1 MSLIDPEKRS
11 KFDFLNHKVIEV
23 EDILSEVQS
32 QSLEK
37 INVLKEQVSLIKKK
51 MEYGK
56 QKSDSLLDNKNHYI
70 KILEQKIFER
80 FDQEIQVLKT

>member
-1 MSLIDPEKRS
+1 MS
-11 KFDFLNHKVIEV
+11 KFDFLNHKVGEV
-23 EDILSEVQS
+23 EEKLSEVQS

-37 INVLKEQVSLIKKK
+37 INVLREQISLIQKK
-51 MEYGK
+51 MEDGK

-80 FDQEIQVLKT
+80 FDQESQVIF

>member
-1 MSLIDPEKRS
+1 MS
-11 KFDFLNHKVIEV
+11 KFDFLNHKVGEV
-23 EDILSEVQS
+23 EEKLSEVQS

-37 INVLKEQVSLIKKK
+37 INVLREQISLIQKK
-51 MEYGK
+51 MEAGK

-80 FDQEIQVLKT
+80 FDQESQVIF

>member
-1 MSLIDPEKRS
+1 MS
-11 KFDFLNHKVIEV
+11 KFDYLNHKTNEV
-23 EDILSEVQS
+23 EEKLSDVQN

-37 INVLKEQVSLIKKK
+37 INVLREQIGIIQKK
-51 MEYGK
+51 MEDNK

-80 FDQEIQVLKT
+80 FDQESQVTEK

>member
-1 MSLIDPEKRS
+1 MEEK
-11 KFDFLNHKVIEV
+11 
-23 EDILSEVQS
+23 LSEVQS

-37 INVLKEQVSLIKKK
+37 INVLKEQVTIIQKK
-51 MEYGK
+51 MDDGK

-80 FDQEIQVLKT
+80 FDQESQVLSKIKIDQKRNRKEIIYSD

>member
-1 MSLIDPEKRS
+1 MS
-11 KFDFLNHKVIEV
+11 KFDYLNHKVGEV
-23 EDILSEVQS
+23 DEKLTEVQS

-37 INVLKEQVSLIKKK
+37 INVLREQISIIQKK
-51 MEYGK
+51 MEDGK

-80 FDQEIQVLKT
+80 FDQESQVIYIRYSD

>member
-1 MSLIDPEKRS
+1 LIDPEKMS
-11 KFDFLNHKVIEV
+11 KFDFLNHKVNEV
-23 EDILSEVQS
+23 DDKLNEVQG

-37 INVLKEQVSLIKKK
+37 INVLREQVGLIQKK
-51 MEYGK
+51 MEDGK

-80 FDQEIQVLKT
+80 FDQESQVKL